1 MQFVDWDRFTQVVS
15 QKFTQ
20 DQVQHIADLARIS
33 LSEEEKQKFQED
45 LGAVLDYI
53 DKLQQV
59 DVSGVEPLAQV
70 SGLENQTR
78 EDENGSS
85 HAEAGKL
92 VSIAPETKDGYVKAG
107 QVLTK

>member
-1 MQFVDWDRFTQVVS
+1 MS
-15 QKFTQ
+15 QKLTQ
-20 DQVQHIADLARIS
+20 DQVQHIADLARIG

-59 DVSGVEPLAQV
+59 DVYDVEPLAQV

-85 HAEAGKL
+85 HADATGL
-92 VSIAPETKDGYVKAG
+92 VSMAAKTKDGYVKVR